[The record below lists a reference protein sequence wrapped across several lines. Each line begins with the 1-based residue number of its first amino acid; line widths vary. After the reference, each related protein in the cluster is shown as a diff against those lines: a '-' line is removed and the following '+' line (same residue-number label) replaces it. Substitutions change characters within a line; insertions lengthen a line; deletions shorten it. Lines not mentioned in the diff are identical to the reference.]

1 MNIIS
6 TLKIKVVLS
15 AVMILLTTTITAY
28 AVDPPLPSQAEVE

>member
-15 AVMILLTTTITAY
+15 VLAIAIITTTTAY
-28 AVDPPLPSQAEVE
+28 ATDPPLPSQAEVE